1 MSTKS
6 IFSDFIWKGKEVD
19 EAQLE
24 EIMMLMIMIS
34 EMCKTP
40 LESVSS
46 EYFSSLIQV
55 LPDYSDNTK
64 IALEY
69 DTKYPEPKNI
79 RVQISNQDD
88 HDDD

>member
-1 MSTKS
+1 MTTLVM
-6 IFSDFIWKGKEVD
+6 F
-19 EAQLE
+19 
-24 EIMMLMIMIS
+24 MIMIS
-34 EMCKTP
+34 EMRKCP

-46 EYFSSLIQV
+46 EYFSSTLII
-55 LPDYSDNTK
+55 LKKT
-64 IALEY
+64 LEY

>member
-1 MSTKS
+1 MTWTTMTT
-6 IFSDFIWKGKEVD
+6 IVMI
-19 EAQLE
+19 
-24 EIMMLMIMIS
+24 MIMIS

-69 DTKYPEPKNI
+69 DSKYPQPKNI